1 MCAEKREEFGRKR
14 EKCVR
19 ERGRSFI
26 GRVRTV
32 CKRGRSLVEKSEK
45 CGRERGRSF
54 IGRVRP
60 V

>member
-1 MCAEKREEFGRKR
+1 MQKREKIVRKR

-32 CKRGRSLVEKSEK
+32 CRGGKSLI
-45 CGRERGRSF
+45 ERD
-54 IGRVRP
+54 VRKFYGWIQNDQ
-60 V
+60 